1 MTMTLLRPALVAS
14 MLIGLL
20 AALSACGEGRA
31 GTQDS
36 DRKKRDRRIYA
47 GIESTIEGTGGI
59 VAAFAAPV
67 QAGYR
72 TDPRG

>member
-1 MTMTLLRPALVAS
+1 MTLLRPALVAS
-14 MLIGLL
+14 MLAGML
-20 AALSACGEGRA
+20 AGLSACGEGQA

-59 VAAFAAPV
+59 VAATAVPV
-67 QAGYR
+67 SVGLRA
-72 TDPRG
+72 DPRG